1 MMMPVMSKDD
11 ALMMA
16 IAMLLMVYAATG
28 LEMLLYTFLFL
39 M

>member
-1 MMMPVMSKDD
+1 MRMPVITKDD
-11 ALMMA
+11 VIMFAV
-16 IAMLLMVYAATG
+16 AMLLMMYAATG

>member
-1 MMMPVMSKDD
+1 MRMPVMTKDD
-11 ALMMA
+11 VLMIA

-28 LEMLLYTFLFL
+28 LEMLLFTFLFL

>member
-1 MMMPVMSKDD
+1 MRMPVMTKDD
-11 ALMMA
+11 VLMTA

-28 LEMLLYTFLFL
+28 LEMLLFTFLFL

>member
-1 MMMPVMSKDD
+1 MRMPVMTKDD
-11 ALMMA
+11 VLMAA
-16 IAMLLMVYAATG
+16 IAILLMVYAATG

>member
-1 MMMPVMSKDD
+1 MRMPVMTKDD
-11 ALMMA
+11 VFMMA

>member
-1 MMMPVMSKDD
+1 MTKDD
-11 ALMMA
+11 VLMMA

-28 LEMLLYTFLFL
+28 LEMLLFTFLFL

>member
-1 MMMPVMSKDD
+1 MTKDD
-11 ALMMA
+11 ILMMA

>member
-1 MMMPVMSKDD
+1 MRMPVMTKDD
-11 ALMMA
+11 VLMMA